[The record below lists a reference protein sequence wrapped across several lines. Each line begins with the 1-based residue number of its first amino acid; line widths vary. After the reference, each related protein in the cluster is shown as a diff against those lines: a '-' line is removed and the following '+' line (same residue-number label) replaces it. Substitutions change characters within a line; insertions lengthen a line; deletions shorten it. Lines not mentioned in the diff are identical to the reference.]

1 MMQKIGGIAVLVG
14 LILAVVGSLL
24 VNENLRMTGILI
36 LLFTATIAGY
46 RFIKFSITVPT
57 MDVIGTCV
65 DKKQLTSYYIIS
77 FRTGNGV
84 ISGQASLKNGSSI
97 EIGEK
102 AKLKVK
108 GPLIIEINKI

>member
-1 MMQKIGGIAVLVG
+1 MIQKIGGIAVLAG
-14 LILAVVGSLL
+14 LVLAVAGSFL
-24 VNENLRMTGILI
+24 VNENLKITGILI

-57 MDVIGTCV
+57 VDVIGKCV
-65 DKKQLTSYYIIS
+65 EKKQHTSYYIVS

-84 ISGQASLKNGSSI
+84 ISGQASLKNGDLI
-97 EIGEK
+97 KVGEK